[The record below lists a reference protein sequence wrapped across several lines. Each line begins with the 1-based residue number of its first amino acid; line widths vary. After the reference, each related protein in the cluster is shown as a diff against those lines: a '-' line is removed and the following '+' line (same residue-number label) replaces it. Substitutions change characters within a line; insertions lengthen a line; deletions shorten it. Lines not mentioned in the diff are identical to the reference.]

1 MNVELVL
8 SQLDSLIENRRTD
21 LVEGYL
27 REKMEEAAEE
37 GDRRAVITLMN
48 ELISYYG
55 GTGELKR
62 WWNTVSRFSC
72 FCREWE

>member
-27 REKMEEAAEE
+27 REKMEVRIIENTTLTE
-37 GDRRAVITLMN
+37 RKKNNAVKKENKIIDYTLYVQYMFYN
-48 ELISYYG
+48 ISYH
-55 GTGELKR
+55 
-62 WWNTVSRFSC
+62 
-72 FCREWE
+72 

>member
-27 REKMEEAAEE
+27 REKMEEATESALCSQSQALSSSPVCWK
-37 GDRRAVITLMN
+37 RSLMP
-48 ELISYYG
+48 
-55 GTGELKR
+55 
-62 WWNTVSRFSC
+62 
-72 FCREWE
+72 

>member
-27 REKMEEAAEE
+27 REKMEEA
-37 GDRRAVITLMN
+37 MN
-48 ELISYYG
+48 
-55 GTGELKR
+55 
-62 WWNTVSRFSC
+62 
-72 FCREWE
+72 